1 MSSQFKPSFDKDYLK
16 SVKYKRFGIVSSE
29 WNSEIINR
37 LLDGAFDFFDSIG
50 LNKKDILH
58 HIVPGSFELIYGC
71 ANMRRKYDLDAIIAV
86 GSIIKG
92 ETKHFDFISQSVCDG
107 IKDINITDGCP
118 VILCLLTDDNFQQ
131 AIERSGGKHGNKGYD
146 CAEAAAKMTLI

>member
-1 MSSQFKPSFDKDYLK
+1 MSSKFKPTLSKDLLK
-16 SVKYKRFGIVSSE
+16 QAKNKKFGIVSSE
-29 WNSEIINR
+29 WNTEIINR
-37 LLDGAFDFFDSIG
+37 LLDGAFDFFDTIG

-58 HIVPGSFELIYGC
+58 HTVPGSFELIYGC

-86 GSIIKG
+86 GSLIKG

-146 CAEAAAKMTLI
+146 CAESATKMTLI

>member
-1 MSSQFKPSFDKDYLK
+1 MSSKFKPTLSKDLLK
-16 SVKYKRFGIVSSE
+16 QAKNKKFGIVSSE
-29 WNSEIINR
+29 WNTEIINR
-37 LLDGAFDFFDSIG
+37 LLDGAFDFFDTIG

-58 HIVPGSFELIYGC
+58 HTVPGSFELIYGC
-71 ANMRRKYDLDAIIAV
+71 TNMRRKYDLDAIIAV

-146 CAEAAAKMTLI
+146 CAESATKMTLI